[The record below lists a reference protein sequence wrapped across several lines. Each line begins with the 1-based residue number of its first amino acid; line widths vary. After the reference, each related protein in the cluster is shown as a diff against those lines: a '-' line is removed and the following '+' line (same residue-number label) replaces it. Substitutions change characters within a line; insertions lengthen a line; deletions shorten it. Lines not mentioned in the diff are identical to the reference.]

1 MTPETE
7 LRPESASSLT
17 THTETWNDRFLSLS
31 IESPLVDERAFKVQ
45 LAIGEDAYSSSGLF
59 KALDAMGGVAGAAA
73 AGGSVA
79 ASSAVAG
86 TFFSAGG
93 FLGLVGLGTA
103 ATPVGWVLAAAGLS
117 GVAGFYGMK
126 YLRKKLR
133 AFSPPVEVVP
143 VFINSPIDL
152 LALGLFDLMMPLALK
167 IAKADGEI
175 SDDERSRIKEYFTKS
190 WGYEPSL
197 VALGIDWVEEGL
209 PAFEIED
216 VTKALAVFAKDEPDC
231 NYSAMTDKIVEF
243 LKELIEAD
251 GRIHANEER
260 ELERVREL
268 FKRMA

>member
-1 MTPETE
+1 MDS
-7 LRPESASSLT
+7 ESERRSGNALSISARA
-17 THTETWNDRFLSLS
+17 ETWNDRFRSLS

-45 LAIGEDAYSSSGLF
+45 LAIGEDAYTSTRLF
-59 KALDAMGGVAGAAA
+59 KAFDDIAGASSIAA
-73 AGGSVA
+73 VGGTAA

-93 FLGLVGLGTA
+93 FLGLLGLGAA
-103 ATPVGWVLAAAGLS
+103 ATPVGWVLAAAGIS
-117 GVAGFYGMK
+117 GAAWFFGK
-126 YLRKKLR
+126 RKLR
-133 AFSPPVEVVP
+133 SWYPAAPVEVVP
-143 VFINSPIDL
+143 LFINRPVDF

-175 SDDERSRIKEYFTKS
+175 GDDERSRIKEYFTKT
-190 WGYEPSL
+190 WGYDPSL

-216 VTKALAVFAKDEPDC
+216 VAKALAVFARDERDC
-231 NYSAMTDKIVEF
+231 NYSVMTGKIMTF

-251 GRIHANEER
+251 GRIHPDEER

-268 FKRMA
+268 FRRIE